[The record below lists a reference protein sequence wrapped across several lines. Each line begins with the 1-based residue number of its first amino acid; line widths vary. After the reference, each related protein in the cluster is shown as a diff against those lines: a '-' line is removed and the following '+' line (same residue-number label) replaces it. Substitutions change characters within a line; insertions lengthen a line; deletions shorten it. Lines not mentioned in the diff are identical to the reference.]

1 MKWKKKGVTQ
11 KSEQRVAQLGNTVS
25 AFFFQFEFVIAP
37 GLVYNIKQY
46 SGMICQFV
54 CDLKKKKRPDTKEV
68 VAVGGRYDAMISY
81 YRTIMEQTNMP
92 VKNLEQSAVGRFWR
106 RLFK

>member
-1 MKWKKKGVTQ
+1 
-11 KSEQRVAQLGNTVS
+11 
-25 AFFFQFEFVIAP
+25 
-37 GLVYNIKQY
+37 
-46 SGMICQFV
+46 MICQFV

-92 VKNLEQSAVGRFWR
+92 VKNLQQSAVGGF
-106 RLFK
+106 